1 MITKNDALKFIK
13 PGVKILTRITYKKQE
28 ETNVYTIAKVIDIG
42 DNIVVFLD
50 KNDRVRTL
58 RLEQIINIKELE
70 IKW

>member
-50 KNDRVRTL
+50 KNGKERTVN
-58 RLEQIINIKELE
+58 LENIENIKV
-70 IKW
+70 